1 MFLFLLTF
9 IIVSAVYF
17 MLILIY
23 TIGWERTQYFLA
35 ETPLPRTKISV
46 VIAARN
52 EEKNIG
58 ACLSSITNQ
67 NYPKDLF
74 EVIVVDDYSEDETV
88 NIAAK
93 FENCKVIK
101 LQNDSEST
109 LQSYKKFALTRGIE
123 SASGKLIVVAD
134 ADCVAKNNWL
144 TTVASFFEAQNAK
157 MIIMPVRFENENSL
171 LNTFQQMDLSG
182 LIGITAGSL
191 FWNFPVMANGGN
203 MAFEKKAFEA
213 VRGFLGNENIP
224 GGDDIFLLLKIKKQ
238 FPGSVNFLKS
248 DQAIVTTKA
257 ADAFNDFFNQR
268 IRWLSKSG
276 KFGDWKITAVLVLS
290 YLFNLF
296 LVFGF
301 ILSIIFNSEVLLFTA
316 ITILLIKWTTEFM
329 LVKKASDFL
338 NHTFTVQRFI
348 FSNLVHQ
355 WYVIVFGVLSLI
367 KKYTW
372 KGRKY

>member
-224 GGDDIFLLLKIKKQ
+224 GGDDIFFI
-238 FPGSVNFLKS
+238 
-248 DQAIVTTKA
+248 AE
-257 ADAFNDFFNQR
+257 NQ
-268 IRWLSKSG
+268 K
-276 KFGDWKITAVLVLS
+276 
-290 YLFNLF
+290 
-296 LVFGF
+296 
-301 ILSIIFNSEVLLFTA
+301 
-316 ITILLIKWTTEFM
+316 TI
-329 LVKKASDFL
+329 S
-338 NHTFTVQRFI
+338 RF
-348 FSNLVHQ
+348 
-355 WYVIVFGVLSLI
+355 
-367 KKYTW
+367 
-372 KGRKY
+372 R